1 MTAHADVE
9 QSGTHPR
16 FPADFVWGVAT
27 AAYQIEGAVDEDGRG
42 ESIWD
47 RFCATP
53 GNVRGGDS
61 GAVACDFYH
70 RYPDDLGL
78 VQELGVDALRL
89 SVAWPRIVPEGRG
102 AVNQKGL
109 DFYDRL
115 VDALLENGI
124 APYLTLYHWD
134 LPQALEDRGGWTARE
149 TVEAFA
155 EYAEVVVRRLGD
167 RVSRWLTINEP
178 WVVAWVGYGS
188 SMLPTPVLP
197 NAPGRTSQRDAL
209 AALHHLLMAHGR
221 SVEIVRREAP
231 GATVGIAVNMAHV
244 YPASNSQRDLRAAAE
259 ADGHTHRWILDALY
273 KGRYPG
279 DMLDRFRD
287 DLPVITDGDL
297 RLIAAPTDFLA
308 VNNYSRA
315 VVAAA
320 PEDATLTWTTVQ
332 TAGAQHTEMGW
343 EVYPQGLSDLLIRIH
358 NDYAPSRI
366 YIGENGAA
374 FSDVRLHD
382 GSVNDLERTEYLRN
396 HLSAVSVALD
406 RGVPVAGYFVWSL
419 LDNFEWAFGY
429 SKRFGIVY
437 IDYPTLERV
446 PKGSY
451 YWYQDFIGRQRNGIA
466 SRNLSAAFNRAP

>member
-1 MTAHADVE
+1 LTAHA
-9 QSGTHPR
+9 G

-61 GAVACDFYH
+61 GAIACDFYH
-70 RYPDDLGL
+70 RYANDLGL

-89 SVAWPRIVPEGRG
+89 SIAWPRIVPEGRG
-102 AVNQKGL
+102 PVNQKGL

-134 LPQALEDRGGWTARE
+134 LPQVLEDRGGWPARE

-167 RVSRWLTINEP
+167 RVDHWITINEP
-178 WVVAWVGYGS
+178 WVVAWLGYGS
-188 SMLPTPVLP
+188 SKLAPAPLP
-197 NAPGRTSQRDAL
+197 NAPGRTSERDAL

-221 SVEIVRREAP
+221 AVEIVRREAP
-231 GATVGIAVNMAHV
+231 GSTVGIAANMSHV
-244 YPASNSQRDLRAAAE
+244 YPASDSERDLRAAAE

-273 KGRYPG
+273 KGSYPA
-279 DMLDRFRD
+279 DMLDRFRGA
-287 DLPVITDGDL
+287 LPVMTDDDA

-315 VVAAA
+315 VVVAT
-320 PEDATLTWTTVQ
+320 PEDDAASTWTAAQ
-332 TAGAQHTEMGW
+332 IPGAEYTEMGW

-382 GSVNDLERTEYLRN
+382 GSVHDPERTEYLRD
-396 HLSAVSVALD
+396 HVDAVSAALD
-406 RGVPVAGYFVWSL
+406 HGVPVAGYFVWSL

-437 IDYPTLERV
+437 VDYPTLERV

-451 YWYQDFIGRQRNGIA
+451 YWYRDFIARQRNGGV
-466 SRNLSAAFNRAP
+466 RNLTAASNRP